1 MKNLLTIILP
11 VHNEEEN
18 LEQLVSKIDQTFNL
32 ASEDFHSPFLIFV
45 DDGSSDNSL
54 EVIQKLIASRGN
66 IGCIS
71 FSRNFGHQV
80 AILAGM
86 NYASPNSIVLVMD
99 SDGQDPPYVGID
111 LAYQIVQGNDIA
123 YGIRKQREGK
133 NLIKKL
139 LYWLFYRLF
148 SWLSMIEIPLDA
160 GDFCAYSPK
169 AIQLLCSL
177 KEKHPYVRGL
187 RAWIGLKQIGIPYK
201 RPERN
206 AGKASYTFKDLFNL
220 ATDGIISFSVK
231 PLRLSVMI
239 GLLTFFI
246 CFLLI
251 VTYTVAYIFDLKFGY
266 LSMRNVPGFTTLI
279 LLTLMFNGLQMI
291 MIGLIGEYLS
301 RVFEESK
308 GRPLYIVS
316 QVLGNIQSQ
325 IKYE

>member
-1 MKNLLTIILP
+1 
-11 VHNEEEN
+11 
-18 LEQLVSKIDQTFNL
+18 
-32 ASEDFHSPFLIFV
+32 
-45 DDGSSDNSL
+45 
-54 EVIQKLIASRGN
+54 
-66 IGCIS
+66 
-71 FSRNFGHQV
+71 
-80 AILAGM
+80 M